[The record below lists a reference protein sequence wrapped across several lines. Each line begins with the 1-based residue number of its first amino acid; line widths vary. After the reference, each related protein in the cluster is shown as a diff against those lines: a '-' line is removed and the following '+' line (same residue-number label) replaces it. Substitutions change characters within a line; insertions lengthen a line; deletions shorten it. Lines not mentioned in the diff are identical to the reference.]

1 MKNGHGKMVMA
12 IMALVMASLAC
23 SVEWDGEKLQAPS
36 MTATPVPTPSM
47 TETNAPEPACLIVR
61 ALPGGDGN
69 LNLRSGAGTSYA
81 VITVLQ
87 DGQALVMDGQRG
99 GWYQVSTVMDGVSM
113 TGFVNSEYVEA
124 CK

>member
-1 MKNGHGKMVMA
+1 MKRGHGRLVMA
-12 IMALVMASLAC
+12 VMAMVMASLAC
-23 SVEWDGEKLQAPS
+23 SVEWSGVESATPS
-36 MTATPVPTPSM
+36 MTATPTPTPSM
-47 TETNAPEPACLIVR
+47 TATYQPDTCLIVR

>member
-1 MKNGHGKMVMA
+1 MAVMA
-12 IMALVMASLAC
+12 LAMASLAC
-23 SVEWDGEKLQAPS
+23 SVEWGGVDLQTPS
-36 MTATPVPTPSM
+36 MTATPTPTPSM
-47 TETNAPEPACLIVR
+47 TATYQPDTCLIVR